1 MLSLDLR
8 TVIFLS
14 GAIGALM
21 SLVFFFMH
29 RSHRSSIQGLRDWAL
44 APLLLF
50 ISTLMLG
57 TQGVTPAW
65 FSIVWANVILLGGLA
80 LFLLGA
86 CRFYG
91 LPPAK
96 WPWLGIAVVAPLMYW
111 WAEINPDYGWRLV
124 AVHTLTLAMQAHTLA
139 IIWRHDRSSLAAR
152 FTMAVLGIM
161 AALSAT
167 RVLTSP
173 LIPHDAHLFTSSTLQ
188 NLFVGTY
195 GFLVLA
201 LTVGFVLL
209 ISERLR
215 EQLQHLLSHDALTGV
230 LSRRALFE
238 QAQREIRRSQRS
250 QQPLSLMVM
259 DLDHFKRINDSLGH
273 VMGDRVLQD
282 FAARAQRTLRETDL
296 LGRYGGEEFV
306 VALPDTD
313 AEMAFKVA
321 ERILQDR
328 STSQHLVP
336 VTVSIGVISCPALP
350 PEKPASEILEDMILQ
365 ADRALYQAKAT
376 GRNRI
381 EIASADDPPPLRS
394 SLNRSGL
401 REGQLA

>member
-1 MLSLDLR
+1 MLGLDLR
-8 TVIFLS
+8 TVIFLT

-29 RSHRSSIQGLRDWAL
+29 RGHRSSIQGLRDWAL

-57 TQGVTPAW
+57 TQGVAPAW
-65 FSIVWANVILLGGLA
+65 FSIVLANTILLGGLA
-80 LFLLGA
+80 LFLSGS

-96 WPWLGIAVVAPLMYW
+96 WPWLGIVVVAPLLYW

-124 AVHTLTLAMQAHTLA
+124 TVHTFTLAMQAHTLS

-167 RVLTSP
+167 RILTSP
-173 LIPHDAHLFTSSTLQ
+173 LIPRDADLFTSTALQ

-215 EQLQHLLSHDALTGV
+215 EQLQHLLSHDALTGA

-238 QAQREIRRSQRS
+238 QAHREIRRSQRT
-250 QQPLSLMVM
+250 QKPLSLMVL
-259 DLDHFKRINDSLGH
+259 DLDHFKHINDSLGH
-273 VMGDRVLQD
+273 LVGDRVLQD
-282 FAARAQRTLRETDL
+282 FAARAQQALRETDL

-306 VALPDTD
+306 VVLPETD
-313 AEMAFKVA
+313 ADIALKVA
-321 ERILQDR
+321 ERILQGR
-328 STSQHLVP
+328 TTEQNPVP
-336 VTVSIGVISCPALP
+336 DAAAVTVTVSIGVMSCPALP
-350 PEKPASEILEDMILQ
+350 PEQPASDILEDMILQ
-365 ADRALYQAKAT
+365 ADRALYQAKAA

-381 EIASADDPPPLRS
+381 VVAHPGS
-394 SLNRSGL
+394 
-401 REGQLA
+401 